1 MTGWHS
7 ASAAGSLLAACAVL
21 CACSPGG
28 GGAGGGFRPVDAG
41 RAVLWDRQINE
52 SAALLRDLAGE
63 FNAGRAGLPVEV
75 QHAGS
80 YADIFRKV
88 SASIQAGVLPAM
100 AVSYESMTTEYA
112 AAGAAVALDALLSA
126 SDTGIPP
133 DELADYYP
141 AMLESNRY
149 AEHGGG
155 YYSFPLCKSLL
166 VLFYNTDL
174 VARAG
179 FSRPPATWDAFL
191 EQCRALRKLTG
202 KPAHA
207 VNVDCST
214 VDGLIFSMGG
224 EVYRNGETLYD
235 SPEALAVFQLYE
247 TLAREELAYVVTAG
261 SFDDN
266 VALVKGE
273 VAFTL
278 RQSSAR
284 NDLVTILGERRN
296 LLGIAPI
303 PQKDPSRPA
312 TVVYGPNVTLFPVG
326 EDQTAAA
333 WAFVKWFTRPDI
345 SARWSAGTGYLPVRR
360 SALEEPVLK
369 RLWEE
374 WPPGK
379 VPYDCLAFAKSEPNA
394 AGWQEVRDIV
404 ARALLSVLTGTNTA
418 ADAIKE
424 VKPQADAALRR
435 AAGAR

>member
-1 MTGWHS
+1 MTGWHPGV
-7 ASAAGSLLAACAVL
+7 AAGGLLAVCAAL

-28 GGAGGGFRPVDAG
+28 GGAGGGFRPVDPD

-52 SAALLRDLAGE
+52 SAALFRELAAE
-63 FNAGRAGLPVEV
+63 FNAGRAGVPVEV

-112 AAGAAVALDALLSA
+112 AAGAAVPLDPLLN
-126 SDTGIPP
+126 DPETGIPP

-155 YYSFPLCKSLL
+155 YFSFPLSKSLL

-179 FSRPPATWDAFL
+179 FSGPPATWDAFL
-191 EQCRALRKLTG
+191 EQCRAVRRLTG

-214 VDGLIFSMGG
+214 VNGLIFSMGG

-235 SPEALAVFQLYE
+235 SPAALAVFELYE
-247 TLAREELAYVVTAG
+247 TLVREKLAYVITAG

-303 PQKDPSRPA
+303 PQKDPARPA

-326 EDQTAAA
+326 DGQTAAA

-360 SALEEPVLK
+360 SALEEPVLR

-379 VPYDCLAFAKSEPNA
+379 VPYDCLAFAKSEPNV

-404 ARALLSVLTGTNTA
+404 GRALLDVLTGTKTA
-418 ADAIKE
+418 AEAIKQM
-424 VKPQADAALRR
+424 KPQADAALRR
-435 AAGAR
+435 AAGNR